1 VASAMS
7 APVQGVVLVQ
17 TADASG
23 ALLREALS
31 ARPELEILAEVPTT
45 REAVRAAEQQRPG
58 VLVMDVGLDDVAG
71 HGVLRAVRGV
81 SPWTRVVLHARAAD
95 VDDAPGIRHWLVRLV
110 ELVVE
115 PDRGPALTARLVLSD
130 ETRSVPLARGFVGD
144 LLSQW
149 DLPDL
154 IPSVELLA
162 SELVANAVQHV
173 AGPCALELTAY
184 EGVLQIAVAD
194 AGDGMPDLQEL
205 GPMSESGRGLHI
217 VTAFSTAWG
226 VDHLDDGG
234 KLVWAELAPLP
245 AEAS

>member
-1 VASAMS
+1 
-7 APVQGVVLVQ
+7 VLVQ

-23 ALLREALS
+23 ALLREALG

-45 REAVRAAEQQRPG
+45 HEAVQAAEQQRPG

-81 SPWTRVVLHARAAD
+81 SPWTRVVLHARATDA
-95 VDDAPGIRHWLVRLV
+95 DDAPGTRRWLARLV

-115 PDRGPALTARLVLSD
+115 PDRAPTLNARLVLSD
-130 ETRSVPLARGFVGD
+130 ETHSVPLARGFVGD

-149 DLPDL
+149 ELPEL
-154 IPSVELLA
+154 IPAVELIA

-184 EGVLQIAVAD
+184 DGVLQIAVAD
-194 AGDGMPDLQEL
+194 AGHGMPDLQVL
-205 GPMSESGRGLHI
+205 GPMNESGRGLHI

-234 KLVWAELAPLP
+234 KLVWAELAPTGV
-245 AEAS
+245 S

>member
-1 VASAMS
+1 
-7 APVQGVVLVQ
+7 VLVQ

-23 ALLREALS
+23 ALLREALG

-45 REAVRAAEQQRPG
+45 REAVQAAEQQRPG

-81 SPWTRVVLHARAAD
+81 SPWTRVVLHARATDA
-95 VDDAPGIRHWLVRLV
+95 DDAPGTRRWLARLV

-115 PDRGPALTARLVLSD
+115 PDRAPALNARLVLSD
-130 ETRSVPLARGFVGD
+130 ETSSVPLARGFVGD

-149 DLPDL
+149 DLPEL
-154 IPSVELLA
+154 IPAVELIA

-184 EGVLQIAVAD
+184 DGALQIAVAD
-194 AGDGMPDLQEL
+194 AGHGMPDLQVL
-205 GPMSESGRGLHI
+205 GPLNERGRGLHI

-234 KLVWAELAPLP
+234 KLVWAELAP
-245 AEAS
+245 AGAS